1 MMDCEAVGQSASE
14 YFTEGYLCS
23 ESVLMA
29 VAKAAKIDSPLI
41 PAMATA
47 FGSGLARTNS
57 TCGALSGG
65 IMALS
70 LLGGRSMQSE
80 TYDKLYANV
89 ALLKDNFHEKFAS
102 HECST
107 LLGFS
112 LSDSDAK
119 DKFVAGDCRQCKCT
133 HYVAFAAQE
142 VCRIVS

>member
-1 MMDCEAVGQSASE
+1 MDCEKVGQSASE
-14 YFTEGYLCS
+14 YFTQGYLCS

-47 FGSGLARTNS
+47 FGSGVARTDG

-70 LLGGRSMQSE
+70 LLGGRSTPSE

-89 ALLKDNFHEKFAS
+89 ALFKDSFHQKFAS
-102 HECST
+102 CDCSA

-119 DKFVAGDCRQCKCT
+119 EKFVAGKCRQCKCT
-133 HYVAFAAQE
+133 NFVAFAAQE

>member
-1 MMDCEAVGQSASE
+1 MDCEKVGQSASE
-14 YFTEGYLCS
+14 YFSQGYLCS
-23 ESVLMA
+23 EAVLMA
-29 VAKAAKIDSPLI
+29 VAKAAQIDSPLI
-41 PAMATA
+41 PSIATA
-47 FGSGLARTNS
+47 FGSGLARTDG

-70 LLGGRSMQSE
+70 LFGGRSTPSE

-89 ALLKDNFHEKFAS
+89 ALLKDKFHQQFAS

-119 DKFVAGDCRQCKCT
+119 EKFAAGDCRQCKCT